1 MFAHDTF
8 VAVFGAV
15 RPGELET
22 LAGVI
27 RAALRAG
34 YAVVLNE
41 PGTKKPL
48 CTLAAKARRDAD
60 REAQD
65 AAAAAGEP
73 GAAHR
78 RHACGIHHALFGEDD
93 AKKVTG
99 LLSRLTKQ
107 YGGTPNVGI
116 EPGRSRV
123 VIVDMDTADQRD
135 AFLSTWQQEADA
147 DPSSRDRLHHALV
160 SAPDPATL
168 YTVRSPGAQRED
180 GTWAHSDGGHA
191 WFRLPDGVEL
201 PTPGGDGRGVLTDE
215 GGWSVIWSGLQVLVP
230 PSVRKEGPYA
240 AVGMPRAAPVWLLQ
254 RIETDVLLREERERL
269 RMERRAERVAD
280 GETDPVDAWSADTP
294 WSALLEP
301 RGWSATGRVD
311 TCSCP
316 TWTAPGPHGS
326 PKSATAHDEGC
337 SKFDTDDGHA
347 PLHVWTDNPPDY
359 LTHAPR
365 TLTKLTH
372 EAYADHGGDE
382 SVAVIALGLAVRAN
396 PAMEIDDP
404 FDLGPSGAA
413 SEQTADPV
421 PDTGSGPNTPEGDEG
436 NKADGS
442 GEVPTVTTETAEPAD
457 LFESAG
463 TPGDRSGGEVPGL
476 ADDASEP
483 SNPVKKPATSLLQV
497 LDSSELDGLADP
509 DPLIHGLLDRG
520 SVALLAGKFGTY
532 KSFLAL
538 DWACHVATGRAWA
551 GHDVDEATPVVY
563 IAAEGQVG
571 IKRRVRGWRD
581 KHLAGGHLPPG
592 ALTVIPQRVVLET
605 DRDGKATA
613 HLKELVALVGELG
626 AGLIV
631 FDTLSKSRSHRTE
644 ENSNSD
650 NAALL
655 SLVIE
660 LVKAT
665 GATVL
670 LVAHTGYSGEHTRGG
685 SSQEDDADTVFVVR
699 FEDPKSEDRSPENRR
714 VLHHRKAKDGVLS
727 PPLILVPEVV
737 EVGEDRRGRS
747 ITTLVLGTDP
757 WDERTTEEIV
767 REAAARRIVDHV
779 RAHQGCRKGDLEV
792 VAGVQKGDPFK
803 RALALPLGR
812 GELVEVSGKE
822 LNAAEV
828 LSPEGTKYGPGAYAY
843 FTPDEA
849 PEIPRK

>member
-8 VAVFGAV
+8 VSVFGAV

-34 YAVVLNE
+34 YAIVLNE

-48 CTLAAKARRDAD
+48 CTLSAKARRDAD

-65 AAAAAGEP
+65 EAAAAGEP

-78 RHACGIHHALFGEDD
+78 RHACGIHHALFGPDD
-93 AKKVTG
+93 AKRVTG
-99 LLSRLTKQ
+99 LLTRLTKA
-107 YGGTPNVGI
+107 YGGTPNIGI

-123 VIVDMDTADQRD
+123 VIVDMDTAGQRD
-135 AFLSTWQQEADA
+135 AFLDTWQHEIVHGELTGASVPDA
-147 DPSSRDRLHHALV
+147 D
-160 SAPDPATL
+160 TL
-168 YTVRSPGAQRED
+168 YTVRSPGAQNAD
-180 GTWAHSDGGHA
+180 GSWAHSDGGHA

-201 PTPGGDGRGVLTDE
+201 PTPGSRDGAGGRGVLTDE
-215 GGWSVIWSGLQVLVP
+215 GGWSIIWSGLQVLVP
-230 PSVRKEGPYA
+230 PSVRAEGPYQ
-240 AVGMPRAAPVWLLQ
+240 AVGMPRPAPAWLLQ

-269 RMERRAERVAD
+269 RLERRAERVRD
-280 GETDPVDAWSADTP
+280 NGDVDPVDAWAADTP
-294 WSALLEP
+294 WSELLEAD
-301 RGWSATGRVD
+301 GWSATGRVD

-337 SKFDTDDGHA
+337 AVFDTDDGHA
-347 PLHVWTDNPPDY
+347 PLHVWTDNPPEY
-359 LTHAPR
+359 LAGAPR
-365 TLTKLTH
+365 TLTKLTYVAH
-372 EAYADHGGDE
+372 RDHGGDE
-382 SVAVIALGLAVRAN
+382 SAAVVAMGLAVRAN

-413 SEQTADPV
+413 TEQTADPV

-463 TPGDRSGGEVPGL
+463 AGDRSGGEAPGL

-483 SNPVKKPATSLLQV
+483 SGPVNPSAIPASLLRV
-497 LDSSELDGLADP
+497 LDSAELDGLPDP

-551 GHDVDEATPVVY
+551 GHDVDEAVPVVY

-581 KHLAGGHLPPG
+581 KHLDGGQLPPG

-613 HLKELVALVGELG
+613 HLRELVEIVRHLG
-626 AGLIV
+626 AGLVV
-631 FDTLSKSRSHRTE
+631 FDTLSKSRSSRTD

-650 NAALL
+650 NAALM

-714 VLHHRKAKDGVLS
+714 VLHHRKSKDGVLS
-727 PPLILVPEVV
+727 PPLVLVPEVL
-737 EVGEDRRGRS
+737 EIGEDSRGRAV
-747 ITTLVLGTDP
+747 TTLVLGIDP
-757 WDERTTEEIV
+757 WEEDPDALKAQRGPRGALTADVAAVWFEDQNPPRGLVKRDAIAWA
-767 REAAARRIVDHV
+767 REA
-779 RAHQGCRKGDLEV
+779 GLKGRDSVIWDGYRTWLGSGATSPAPDDLKQE
-792 VAGVQKGDPFK
+792 
-803 RALALPLGR
+803 
-812 GELVEVSGKE
+812 E
-822 LNAAEV
+822 
-828 LSPEGTKYGPGAYAY
+828 
-843 FTPDEA
+843 
-849 PEIPRK
+849 